1 MPRSYW
7 IVTSWTPAITT
18 IVASPFA
25 HLLQST
31 CKQAGI
37 GRVPVRLIRA
47 RTPAKYCR
55 SASGKFSKTMSNA
68 SWNLNGALTYCSPKE
83 LPFQNSTFQT
93 PKNPSYMNHINLTMK
108 NHTYKQTT
116 KKMQTINNKQLNIQ
130 HCACPCKSLLPSIG
144 FQTVPNNREVWDQGV
159 GNILVHRNASK
170 RGRCME
176 MKEWTKKKQA
186 FSVSVFSFNRFQRCR
201 SRMWGLQTLN
211 LMNLSPKRWSASLAV
226 PVPVALRI
234 NVGSGRNPRSQDAN
248 NNVVMPNESL

>member
-1 MPRSYW
+1 M
-7 IVTSWTPAITT
+7 
-18 IVASPFA
+18 
-25 HLLQST
+25 
-31 CKQAGI
+31 
-37 GRVPVRLIRA
+37 IRA

-130 HCACPCKSLLPSIG
+130 HWACPCKSLLPSIG

-159 GNILVHRNASK
+159 GNILVHRNAFE
-170 RGRCME
+170 REMHGDEGR
-176 MKEWTKKKQA
+176 TGQKKTG
-186 FSVSVFSFNRFQRCR
+186 VFSFRNHFQRCA

-211 LMNLSPKRWSASLAV
+211 LMNLSSPDLRLWRFQCQWRW
-226 PVPVALRI
+226 
-234 NVGSGRNPRSQDAN
+234 
-248 NNVVMPNESL
+248 E

>member
-1 MPRSYW
+1 M
-7 IVTSWTPAITT
+7 TT
-18 IVASPFA
+18 IVASHFA

-31 CKQAGI
+31 CKQARI
-37 GRVPVRLIRA
+37 GRLPVTWFGRGPQPSTADLPLANFQRRCLMPLGTSMVHWHTVPQKSCPSKTPHFKHL
-47 RTPAKYCR
+47 RTP
-55 SASGKFSKTMSNA
+55 
-68 SWNLNGALTYCSPKE
+68 
-83 LPFQNSTFQT
+83 
-93 PKNPSYMNHINLTMK
+93 SYVNHINWTMK

-130 HCACPCKSLLPSIG
+130 HWACPCKSLLPSIG